1 MHNKWLPDDPF
12 TLALSS
18 GIRETSSTQAY
29 SVERASALEENTD
42 SSVMELPLYW
52 EIWRTWRYI
61 ETKQSRDVAT
71 EPINTAI
78 SLNEVSTDRRTR
90 TPSQKRT
97 SIITSNVF
105 QIWGSDFSFRIT
117 SLQTNVQT

>member
-18 GIRETSSTQAY
+18 GIRETSSIQAY

-78 SLNEVSTDRRTR
+78 SLNAVSTDRRTR